1 MKPFSRLGLLLCLG
15 LMAGPALAERPHD
28 GEDSV
33 RQGRLWLAQM
43 TPEQRERLRERWERT
58 SPEERAAIRRELRER
73 VQNIPPEQREQVRN
87 RLIER
92 MQPARQERERPQE
105 AEPPRNGFGQGFEHR
120 RERMDWSDPGADRPG
135 GRGRQ
140 R

>member
-1 MKPFSRLGLLLCLG
+1 MKPFSRLGLLLLIG
-15 LMAGPALAERPHD
+15 LMAGPALADRTRD
-28 GEDSV
+28 DEDLV

-73 VQNIPPEQREQVRN
+73 AQSVPPEQREQVRS

-92 MQPARQERERPQE
+92 MQPAGQERERQQE
-105 AEPPRNGFGQGFEHR
+105 ADQPRNGFGQGFEHR
-120 RERMDWSDPGADRPG
+120 RERMDWSEPGADRPG